1 MLKRINNR
9 LASVES
15 VMIGFLILAMTALAF
30 LQVLSRYVIKVSYPW
45 LEEAVRFMMFW
56 LTYMGVP
63 LLIYKS
69 GNINIDFFPEVV
81 QKKLRLDITPA
92 LELIV
97 LVFTVIFLKEIATF
111 IQTTAFYEQKS
122 QVMALPMTFVY
133 SVFAIGNGLAIFHA
147 ISKFVFKFMDWRKS
161 K

>member
-1 MLKRINNR
+1 MLKRINDR

-122 QVMALPMTFVY
+122 QVMALPMTFFY

>member
-1 MLKRINNR
+1 MLKRINDR

>member
-1 MLKRINNR
+1 MLKRINDR

-30 LQVLSRYVIKVSYPW
+30 LQVLSRYVLKVSYPW

-69 GNINIDFFPEVV
+69 GNINIDFFPEIV

-133 SVFAIGNGLAIFHA
+133 GVFAIGNGLAIFHA